1 MTNRDFLTAVI
12 NNSVSVEE
20 IDFAKAELAKLDK
33 RNAKRR
39 ETPTKEQKANELV
52 KESIVNSLSGRYI
65 TASEIAAS
73 VDISTQ
79 KASALL
85 RQLVSAEL
93 VAVKDEK
100 VKGKGTVKV
109 YALVGGSDGESEI
122 EG

>member
-12 NNSVSVEE
+12 NGKIAVEE

-39 ETPTKEQKANELV
+39 ETPTKEQKANEVV
-52 KESIVNSLSGRYI
+52 KESIVNSLSNRFI
-65 TASEIAAS
+65 TASEIAVA
-73 VDISTQ
+73 VGISTQ

-85 RQLVSAEL
+85 RQLVASEL

-100 VKGKGTVKV
+100 IKGKGTVKV
-109 YALVGGSDGESEI
+109 YALVGGSDGENEI